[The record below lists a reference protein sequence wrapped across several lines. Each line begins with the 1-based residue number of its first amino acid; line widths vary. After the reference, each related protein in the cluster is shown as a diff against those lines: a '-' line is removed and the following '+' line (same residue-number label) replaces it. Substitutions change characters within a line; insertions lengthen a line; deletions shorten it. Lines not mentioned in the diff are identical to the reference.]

1 MSKAYINAKEGSPLS
16 ISLYFSRLRLH
27 EEALCVITLC
37 GYICST
43 FLTFSTCSFNRIPRF
58 WRLHCSGTLQWL
70 PYDNDIPVTNWHQK
84 EKKGNKYPPQKMCSS
99 LTYFLQLIY
108 IFFIF
113 FFSGISAALRG
124 HRFGGTPEK
133 PRRKRHQCWRVAE
146 MMHLKI
152 WWWEIGSCIAAAMEC
167 SGRNSNF
174 FFTIQLQ
181 THQA

>member
-43 FLTFSTCSFNRIPRF
+43 FLTFSTCSFNHCLILTMVLTESPVFDVFIAQVLFNDYLMIMIFQSRIGIR
-58 WRLHCSGTLQWL
+58 
-70 PYDNDIPVTNWHQK
+70 K
-84 EKKGNKYPPQKMCSS
+84 KKKGNKYPPQKMCSS

-113 FFSGISAALRG
+113 FF
-124 HRFGGTPEK
+124 F
-133 PRRKRHQCWRVAE
+133 RHFC
-146 MMHLKI
+146 
-152 WWWEIGSCIAAAMEC
+152 C
-167 SGRNSNF
+167 SPG
-174 FFTIQLQ
+174 L
-181 THQA
+181 